1 LIAPPETPDPLA
13 NRYVLQMDHLNLPPE
28 KLLSLPDILKHM
40 RVDLKTKHDGLL
52 ALPDILKHM
61 HVDLKHKRVELLALP
76 DSFKKW
82 QIFYLHCWIVL
93 KSAR

>member
-1 LIAPPETPDPLA
+1 MISAPETLDSLA
-13 NRYVLQMDHLNLPPE
+13 KRFVLQVDHLKLPLE
-28 KLLSLPDILKHM
+28 KLLSVPDIIKHM

-61 HVDLKHKRVELLALP
+61 HIDLKHKRVELLALP